1 MSSTE
6 LWIDTHGID
15 EVLRNYDM
23 VEHKDAIWHLV
34 KDILRLKEDI
44 EILKGKLYE

>member
-6 LWIDTHGID
+6 LWIDTHGIE
-15 EVLRNYDM
+15 EVLQHYDM
-23 VEHKDAIWHLV
+23 AEHKDAIYNLAE
-34 KDILRLKEDI
+34 DILCLKEDI